1 MKETS
6 CGYLIQDHRW
16 LMLYRNKKQNDL
28 NAGKWIGIGG
38 KLEPGESMLQCMS
51 REIKEET
58 GLNAEQLELRGIVSF
73 EYEDAEPEKI
83 YVYTIERFSGEMKEC
98 DEGTLQWVDE
108 SDILSLDLWEGD
120 KIFLKR
126 LLQGDHHTFWYVLS
140 YDKNGTFIKSVEK
153 EITNK

>member
-6 CGYLIQDHRW
+6 CGYLIKNHRW

-28 NAGKWIGIGG
+28 NADKWIGIGG

-51 REIKEET
+51 REITEET
-58 GLNAEQLELRGIVSF
+58 GFHVEQMELRGIVSF
-73 EYEDAEPEKI
+73 EYENMESEKI

-98 DEGTLQWVDE
+98 NEGTLQWVNE

-126 LLQGDHHTFWYVLS
+126 LLQGDHHTFCYILS
-140 YDKNGTFIKSVEK
+140 YDRNGTLIKAVEK
-153 EITNK
+153 EITNT